1 MSNRRPL
8 VPLIIRQLALFAIS
22 LGAAGGFAAEP
33 PPLKILFLGDDG
45 HHQPRK
51 RFAQLQPVLAKR
63 GIDLTY
69 SGRVA
74 DLNAKTLAGYDAL
87 ALYANTESIGPE
99 EEQALLDF
107 VASGKGFVPLHCASY
122 CFLNSPKYIALVGA
136 QFQRHGTGIFRTK
149 IASPDDPLMKGFGGF
164 ESWDETYV
172 HHKHNATGR
181 IVLETRPEG
190 DGEEPWTWVRTQGKG
205 RVFYTAWGHD
215 ERTWSNPGFQ
225 NLVERG
231 IRWAAGQDPGI
242 VPAFS
247 DRPQLSPPRTD
258 TKPFEYV
265 EAKVPFYPPDKQSGT
280 TGDANRKMQLPVD
293 PAESIKHMVTP
304 VGFEP
309 RLFAAEPEIG
319 KPICLAWDERGRLWI
334 AETADYPNDIKPA
347 GQGRDRI
354 RICEDTDGD
363 GRADKFTIFAEKL
376 SIPTSLTFARG
387 GIIVHQAP
395 DTLFL
400 KDTNGDDMADERTV
414 LFTGWS
420 TADTHAGPSNLHY
433 GLDNWIYGIVGY
445 AGFEGTVG
453 GEKHSFRTGFYRFRP
468 DGSKLEFLR
477 NTNNNSWGVGFSEE
491 GLLFGSTANGNPS
504 EHMAIPNRYY
514 ERVKGWSSTALSGIA
529 DSNKFY
535 PITEKVRQ
543 VDFHGGFTA
552 AAGHALYTA
561 RAYPREY
568 WNKTA
573 FVAEPTGHLIA
584 TFVIHG
590 DGSGFRSRNS
600 WNLVASDDE
609 WTAPI
614 AAEVGPDGNVWFL
627 DWYNYIVQHN
637 PTPAGFKNG
646 RGNAYESDLRDKR
659 HGRVYRLVWTGE
671 SAADRT
677 AGAPAKPAAVT
688 SLKGS
693 TPEQLVAALKS
704 DNMLWRL
711 HAQRLLVERGMK
723 DIVPALLDLVKNPA
737 VDEIGLN
744 PAAVHALWTLHGLG
758 VLDGSDAA
766 VLATVAEATRHPSA
780 SVRRNAV
787 AVLPLTLEANRS
799 RVEARLDPQEDP
811 QVRLAALLALA
822 DAPGA
827 ASTAARVLDCL
838 VQNVAARD
846 RWIMDAATS
855 AAARSSAAFLNEAAS
870 RDQPQLADPA
880 VLERIA
886 LVAAHFARTADPD
899 SLVPLLTALE
909 RALPAVAD
917 SIIAGL
923 DRGWPKGKPVD
934 LGTAGEEAL
943 LTLFQ
948 KSTSASRSRLV
959 GLGSRWGSAR
969 LEKFAAEISAALL
982 AQAQDE
988 KRSEQARIAA
998 AGRFIDFRKA
1008 DVASARELLK
1018 LVSPRT
1024 SPALAQ
1030 GVIEA
1035 VGRSDAPEA
1044 GTAIVEHL
1052 GMLTP
1057 AGRSIALRMLL
1068 TRAAWTKTLMD
1079 SIERGTIPFSDLALD
1094 QRQSLAAHPDRKLA
1108 ERAKQ
1113 LLAKGGGL
1121 PDPDRQK
1128 IVEEMLPLAKQSGNA
1143 ALGKEVLKKHCAK
1156 CHVHSGEGAR
1166 IGPDLTGMAVHPKEE
1181 LLIHL
1186 IDPSRSVEGNFRIY
1200 SVVTNDG
1207 RVRVGLLAS
1216 ESKTAIELFD
1226 SEGKRH
1232 AIQRDDVEDIVASNK
1247 SLMPEGFEKL
1257 VSKDDIV
1264 NLLEFLTQRGKF
1276 LPLDLRKVASI
1287 VSTRGM
1293 FFEEAGEVER
1303 LIFADWSPK
1312 TFDGVPFQLVDP
1324 QGDKVPN
1331 CVLLYG
1337 PNGKTPPKMPK
1348 SVTLACNA
1356 PVKAV
1361 HILGGV
1367 SGWGFPLG
1375 EKGSVSMI
1383 VRLHY
1388 ADGKSEDHPLKNGE
1402 EMADYIRRVDVP
1414 KSKFAYQLRGQQLRY
1429 LAVLPVRIEPIKD
1442 IELVKGPDATAP
1454 IVMAVTIE
1462 SP

>member
-1 MSNRRPL
+1 MFNFW
-8 VPLIIRQLALFAIS
+8 QLAGRNIGWIIFLAAG
-22 LGAAGGFAAEP
+22 LGAANGYAADP
-33 PPLKILFLGDDG
+33 PKLKVLFLGDEG

-51 RFAQLQPVLAKR
+51 RFDQLQPVLAKR

-69 SGRVA
+69 TGKVA
-74 DLNAKTLAGYDAL
+74 DLNAKTLADYDAL
-87 ALYANTESIGPE
+87 AVYANTEKIAPE
-99 EEQALLDF
+99 EEQALLDY

-136 QFQRHGTGIFRTK
+136 QFQRHGTGTFRTK
-149 IASPDDPLMKGFGGF
+149 IERPDDPVMKGFGGF

-172 HHKHNATGR
+172 HHKHNPADR
-181 IVLETRPEG
+181 IVLETRAEG
-190 DGEEPWTWVRTQGKG
+190 DGEEPWTWVRTHGKG

-231 IRWAAGQDPGI
+231 IRWAAGQDPGV
-242 VPAFS
+242 VPAFA
-247 DRPQLSPPRTD
+247 DRPKMTPRRTD
-258 TKPFEYV
+258 VKPFEYV
-265 EAKVPFYPPDKQSGT
+265 DANIPFYPPSRQSGT
-280 TGDANRKMQLPVD
+280 AQEASRKMQSPVS
-293 PAESIKHMVTP
+293 PGESVKHMVTP
-304 VGFEP
+304 VGFEL

-319 KPICLAWDERGRLWI
+319 KPICIAWDERGRLWI
-334 AETADYPNDIKPA
+334 AETVDYPNDIKPA

-363 GRADKFTIFAEKL
+363 GRADKFTVFAEKL

-387 GIIVHQAP
+387 GVIVHQAP

-400 KDTNGDDMADERTV
+400 KDTNGDDVADERKV

-420 TADTHAGPSNLHY
+420 TGDTHAGPSNLHY

-453 GEKHSFRTGFYRFRP
+453 GEKHAFRTGFYRFRP

-491 GLLFGSTANGNPS
+491 GILFGSTANGNPS
-504 EHMAIPNRYY
+504 EYMPIPNRYY
-514 ERVKGWSSTALSGIA
+514 EAVKGWVSTALAGIA
-529 DSNKFY
+529 ESNKFE

-561 RAYPREY
+561 RSYPAEY

-573 FVAEPTGHLIA
+573 FVTEPTGHLIA
-584 TFVIHG
+584 TFVLRG
-590 DGSGFRSRNS
+590 EGAGFRSRNS

-614 AAEVGPDGNVWFL
+614 AAEVGPDGNVWFV

-646 RGNAYESDLRDKR
+646 RGNAYESDLRDKT
-659 HGRVYRLVWTGE
+659 HGRIYRLEWTG
-671 SAADRT
+671 SDAAAKA
-677 AGAPAKPAAVT
+677 AGAPAKTAAVA
-688 SLKGS
+688 SLTGA

-704 DNMLWRL
+704 DNMFWRL
-711 HAQRLLVERGMK
+711 HAQRLIVERQKK
-723 DIVPALLDLVKNPA
+723 DVVPALVELVNNPQVDA
-737 VDEIGLN
+737 VGLN
-744 PAAVHALWTLHGLG
+744 PAAIHALWTLSGLG
-758 VLDGSDAA
+758 CFNGSDAA
-766 VLATVAEATRHPSA
+766 VIAAAAQAVRHPSA
-780 SVRRNAV
+780 GVCRNAV
-787 AVLPLTLEANRS
+787 AVLPLTSDANRS
-799 RVEARLDPQEDP
+799 LVEARLDVNEDP

-822 DAPGA
+822 DAPSA
-827 ASTAARVLDCL
+827 AGSAARVLDCL
-838 VQNVAARD
+838 VQNMAVRD
-846 RWIMDAATS
+846 RWILDAATA
-855 AAARSSAAFLNEAAS
+855 AAARSAGPFLAEAA
-870 RDQPQLADPA
+870 RRNQPQLADPA
-880 VLERIA
+880 LQERIA
-886 LVAAHFARTADPD
+886 IVALHFARTAEPEK
-899 SLVPLLTALE
+899 LAGLLAVLE
-909 RALPAVAD
+909 RAMPAVAD
-917 SIIAGL
+917 AIVAGL
-923 DRGWPKGKPVD
+923 DRGWPKDKRVV
-934 LGTAGEEAL
+934 LGASGEEAL
-943 LTLFQ
+943 LKVFQ
-948 KSTSASRSRLV
+948 KSTPATRSRLV
-959 GLGSRWGSAR
+959 GLGSRWGSQK
-969 LEKFAAEISAALL
+969 LEQFAVEISASLL
-982 AQAQDE
+982 AQIQDE
-988 KRSEQARIAA
+988 KQPETARIAA
-998 AGRFIDFRKA
+998 AGQLIDFRKA
-1008 DVASARELLK
+1008 DAASALELLK
-1018 LVSPRT
+1018 VLSPRT
-1024 SPALAQ
+1024 SPTLAL
-1030 GVIEA
+1030 GIIEA
-1035 VGRSDAPEA
+1035 VGRSDAPA
-1044 GTAIVEHL
+1044 VGAAIVEQL
-1052 GMLTP
+1052 PTFTP
-1057 AGRSIALRMLL
+1057 AARSAALGVLL
-1068 TRAAWTKTLMD
+1068 TRSDWTNTLMD
-1079 SIERGTIPFSDLALD
+1079 SIEKGKIVFFELSLD
-1094 QRQSLAAHPDRKLA
+1094 QKQSLAAHPDKKISD
-1108 ERAKQ
+1108 RAKQ

-1128 IVEEMLPLAKQSGNA
+1128 VVEELLPIVKQTGNA
-1143 ALGKEVLKKHCAK
+1143 GMGKEVFKKHCTK
-1156 CHVHSGEGAR
+1156 CHVHSGEGTR

-1186 IDPSRSVEGNFRIY
+1186 IDPSRSVEGNFRVY
-1200 SVVTNDG
+1200 SVVTLDG

-1226 SEGKRH
+1226 SEGKKH
-1232 AIQRDDVEDIVASNK
+1232 AIQRDDIDEFVASNK
-1247 SLMPEGFEKL
+1247 SLMPEGFEKQ
-1257 VSKDDIV
+1257 VSKDEIV

-1276 LPLDLRKVASI
+1276 LPLDLRKAATI

-1293 FFEEAGEVER
+1293 FFEETGEVER
-1303 LIFADWSPK
+1303 LIFADWAPK
-1312 TFDGVPFQLVDP
+1312 TFDGVPFHLVDP
-1324 QGDKVPN
+1324 QGDRFPN

-1337 PNGKTPPKMPK
+1337 PQGKSPPKMPK
-1348 SVTLACNA
+1348 SVTLPCNA
-1356 PVKAV
+1356 PAKAV

-1367 SGWGFPLG
+1367 SGWGFPIG

-1429 LAVLPVRIEPIKD
+1429 LAVFPARTEPIKE
-1442 IELVKGPDATAP
+1442 IELVKGPDGTAP